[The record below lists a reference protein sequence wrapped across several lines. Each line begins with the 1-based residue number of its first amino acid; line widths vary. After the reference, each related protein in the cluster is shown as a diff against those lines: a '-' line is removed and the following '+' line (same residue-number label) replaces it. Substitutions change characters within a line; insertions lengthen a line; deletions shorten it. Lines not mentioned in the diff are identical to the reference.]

1 MDVREVEV
9 FLVLADELHFG
20 RTAERLRVTQGRVS
34 QLIKELER
42 EIGGALFERSS
53 RAVRLTA
60 LGQHFRTGAVR
71 ILDEVE
77 TTLRTSKDLAR
88 RAGRRLRV
96 GYTPCIG
103 LDLVARLASAY
114 TSSRPA
120 DTVTF
125 ASVGM
130 RTAEPFDSL
139 VLDDSTDVA
148 LMWCPTGYP
157 RTPGRVVGPALATDR
172 RAVLVP
178 ADHPLSG
185 RTALVLDDLCNHP
198 LLDPG
203 LRSAPA
209 LRELWAPHLSS
220 TRRPLTYTGEDLA
233 TMIGRPDVGIGDV
246 YPLVLAGHGLHLTVL
261 SVLDR
266 VPCPGL
272 VAVPVVDMVP
282 AAVVPVWRAAAGSDA
297 LRTFVELAVSLGT
310 AAPLDVPAGSDVRRL
325 RRCAAPRR

>member
-34 QLIKELER
+34 QMIKELER
-42 EIGGALFERSS
+42 EIGGPLFERSS
-53 RAVRLTA
+53 RGVRLTA
-60 LGQHFRTGAVR
+60 LGKHFRTGAVR

-77 TTLRTSKDLAR
+77 STLRTSKDLAR

-96 GYTPCIG
+96 GYTPCVG
-103 LDLVARLASAY
+103 LDLVARIARTY
-114 TSSRPA
+114 TSTRPG
-120 DTVTF
+120 DTLTF
-125 ASVGM
+125 SAVGM

-148 LMWCPTGYP
+148 LMWCPAGYAS
-157 RTPGRVVGPALATDR
+157 TVGRVVGPALANDR

-178 ADHPLSG
+178 AGHPLS
-185 RTALVLDDLCNHP
+185 RRSALVLDDLCDRP

-203 LRSAPA
+203 LRMAPA
-209 LRELWAPHLSS
+209 LRELWAPHLTS
-220 TRRPLTYTGEDLA
+220 TRRPLTYTDDDLP

-261 SVLDR
+261 SVLER
-266 VPCPGL
+266 VHCPGL

-282 AAVVPVWRAAAGSDA
+282 AAVVPVWRASAAHDA
-297 LRTFVELAVSLGT
+297 VRTFVELAVTLE
-310 AAPLDVPAGSDVRRL
+310 AGGGSAVRAL